1 MRVEFILYVA
11 LGFALAA
18 LVEGSIALLTLL

>member
-1 MRVEFILYVA
+1 MRIEFILLVA

-18 LVEGSIALLTLL
+18 LIEGSIALLTLL